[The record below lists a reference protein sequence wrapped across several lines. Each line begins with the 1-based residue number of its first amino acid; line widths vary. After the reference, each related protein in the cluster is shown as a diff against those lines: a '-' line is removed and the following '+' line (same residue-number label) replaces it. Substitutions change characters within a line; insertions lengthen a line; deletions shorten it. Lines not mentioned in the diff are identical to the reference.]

1 MLVVEILFAT
11 RLIHIETWRKYIRLG
26 NIQQTL
32 RLMTKG
38 SNGHSG
44 LIMLTGH
51 YGNWEITGYTLAT
64 LGFETVSVARPLN
77 NPYLNDWLMGVRSSR
92 GQRVVDKKG
101 AAMEIADLLSTGGV
115 VAFVADQNAGPKGVF
130 VDFFGRKASTYKS
143 IALLAMQFEVPIIV
157 GFARRIEPH
166 FQFLIDTQDII
177 YPDDWKNEND
187 PLIYI
192 TQRYTKAIENF
203 VRDAPEQYWW
213 MHRRWK
219 TRPKGETPMPYD

>member
-1 MLVVEILFAT
+1 MPQQRNDLVDRLVYAAVRTAAMLVHALPVDFCLASARFFARIWYRLDARHSARSRANLRNSFPDLSTQECDRIARRSVENLFMLVVEILFAT

-77 NPYLNDWLMGVRSSR
+77 NPYLNDWLMGVRQRR
-92 GQRVVDKKG
+92 GQR
-101 AAMEIADLLSTGGV
+101 S
-115 VAFVADQNAGPKGVF
+115 
-130 VDFFGRKASTYKS
+130 
-143 IALLAMQFEVPIIV
+143 
-157 GFARRIEPH
+157 RR
-166 FQFLIDTQDII
+166 
-177 YPDDWKNEND
+177 
-187 PLIYI
+187 
-192 TQRYTKAIENF
+192 
-203 VRDAPEQYWW
+203 
-213 MHRRWK
+213 
-219 TRPKGETPMPYD
+219 